1 MVKIGI
7 DGGQQFL
14 KICMSVLNFEQP
26 TYKSTRNAF
35 SDSGV
40 KKIFVLGLCEN
51 IKESYENL
59 SKMLNPMKL
68 HKLKFYCSI
77 DLKVASIILGMQSAS
92 SAYPCIYC
100 EVSRKEYS
108 NVTVQDM
115 EDSNQIHDKTEGIE
129 IFYYYWFP

>member
-1 MVKIGI
+1 M
-7 DGGQQFL
+7 
-14 KICMSVLNFEQP
+14 
-26 TYKSTRNAF
+26 
-35 SDSGV
+35 
-40 KKIFVLGLCEN
+40 KKIFVLGLYEN

-68 HKLKFYCSI
+68 HKLKFYCSV

-115 EDSNQIHDKTEGIE
+115 EDSNQIHEKPEGIE
-129 IFYYYWFP
+129 IFYYYRFP